1 MSFETIIK
9 NGSIVT
15 ATDTYRADIAI
26 ANGKVA
32 AVGSD
37 LPVENASKVIDAANK
52 LVLPGGIDVHTHLDM
67 PFGGT
72 TSADDFETGNTC
84 GRFWRDDHPHRFR
97 DSVQGPATSSGIRY
111 LDEQSSE
118 QGR

>member
-37 LPVENASKVIDAANK
+37 LPVENA
-52 LVLPGGIDVHTHLDM
+52 
-67 PFGGT
+67 
-72 TSADDFETGNTC
+72 
-84 GRFWRDDHPHRFR
+84 
-97 DSVQGPATSSGIRY
+97 
-111 LDEQSSE
+111 
-118 QGR
+118 